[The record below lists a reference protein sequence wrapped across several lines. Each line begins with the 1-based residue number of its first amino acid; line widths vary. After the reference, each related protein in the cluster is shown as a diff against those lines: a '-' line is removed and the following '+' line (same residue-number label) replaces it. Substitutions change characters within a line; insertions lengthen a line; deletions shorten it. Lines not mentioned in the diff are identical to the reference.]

1 MSGDAGDPVWAAKEG
16 GRHLRRLAGWL
27 RQHDRRPARGQRGH
41 ALYAHLLEIDVTV
54 GHWVGEAE
62 VMGLV
67 GSTGWST
74 GPHLHFEV
82 RRDGVPEDPELYL
95 PI

>member
-1 MSGDAGDPVWAAKEG
+1 VWAAKEG
-16 GRHLRRLAGWL
+16 VVIYAGW
-27 RQHDRRPARGQRGH
+27 RGGYGNTIVIQHQGDVAT
-41 ALYAHLLEIDVTV
+41 LYAHLLEIDVTV

-62 VMGLV
+62 VMARV

-82 RRDGVPEDPELYL
+82 RRDGIAEDPELYL
-95 PI
+95 PL